1 MGPVPKPCRSRW
13 TDAPGRRSECAPRAQ
28 GQACRRSPWAD
39 RFFWTPVV
47 AERVEHPVR
56 QCVKPSLGS
65 CAAALRRTRR
75 NPACRVA
82 LHGRKGVSGQSAPG
96 APGWRRRR
104 PRPPAVRFRARRST
118 GPETRRNG
126 RLRTVL
132 RGAVQRSGP
141 REGFSREPFSAYS
154 PWSQNW
160 ATTEA
165 AGRAGDGGR
174 RTGAGTDS
182 RPSRI
187 RRPAS
192 AWPLSKVWA
201 GAMRHHHASHAARTP
216 SRTESAIRTRIAV
229 RLKLSGSVRTKP

>member
-13 TDAPGRRSECAPRAQ
+13 TDALGRRSECAPRAQ

-75 NPACRVA
+75 NPVCRLA
-82 LHGRKGVSGQSAPG
+82 LHGRKGVSGQPAPG
-96 APGWRRRR
+96 APGRRRRR
-104 PRPPAVRFRARRST
+104 PRPPAVRFRACRST

-141 REGFSREPFSAYS
+141 REGLSREPFSANS
-154 PWSQNW
+154 PWPQNW

-165 AGRAGDGGR
+165 AGRAGMEDGGQAQERIFVRPEFVGLPPHGLSR
-174 RTGAGTDS
+174 RSGPARCDIIMQATRHARQAGPKA
-182 RPSRI
+182 PSERES
-187 RRPAS
+187 PS
-192 AWPLSKVWA
+192 A
-201 GAMRHHHASHAARTP
+201 
-216 SRTESAIRTRIAV
+216 
-229 RLKLSGSVRTKP
+229 